1 MMVLCILQ
9 LFMFDLCESTM
20 HPMDRGRG
28 AAAIEKVTSN
38 TGNEHLTMEHLKDT
52 DKVGTTSE
60 K

>member
-1 MMVLCILQ
+1 
-9 LFMFDLCESTM
+9 MFDLCESTM